1 MSEPSLAHT
10 LLELAHRDQRAFF
23 TLATDPSMHD
33 SLCGFHAQQA
43 VEKALKAVLA
53 HVGVAH
59 RRTHDIAE
67 LLDLVSDSDLP
78 APPFADR
85 LDELNPYAVD
95 YRYGLIEPGGLDRA
109 ETERV
114 LAGVLDWAGDF
125 VRSAARQGGSAENE

>member
-1 MSEPSLAHT
+1 MSEPSLAQT

-59 RRTHDIAE
+59 RRAHDIAE

-109 ETERV
+109 ET
-114 LAGVLDWAGDF
+114 
-125 VRSAARQGGSAENE
+125 

>member
-1 MSEPSLAHT
+1 MSELSLAET
-10 LLELAHRDQRAFF
+10 LLELARRDQRAFRK
-23 TLATDPSMHD
+23 LASDSSIHD

-53 HVGVAH
+53 HSGVAH

-67 LLDLVSDSDLP
+67 LLDLVSDSGLA

-85 LDELNPYAVD
+85 LYELNPYAVD
-95 YRYGLIEPGGLDRA
+95 YRYGLIEPGGLGRA

-114 LAGVLDWAGDF
+114 LAEVLA
-125 VRSAARQGGSAENE
+125 